1 MGHRMA
7 YVIDTIWAL
16 MTFTVVMTITPGPNN
31 LLLLSSGLNFGLYRT
46 TRHMV
51 GILSGV
57 LLQICVTGA
66 GLGALF
72 ALIPE
77 IQTVLKL
84 AGSIYMVWLAGQLWR
99 AGELHA
105 TTAVQPVG
113 FLEALVFQFVNP
125 KAWIMATTV
134 IAAFVPAGEEYKER
148 VVMAGLIFT
157 SVALPCISVWAA
169 SGAVLRAW
177 IQNSVVLRR
186 VNQGMA
192 ILSALT
198 AVLFWL

>member
-1 MGHRMA
+1 MA
-7 YVIDTIWAL
+7 YVVDTLWTL

-46 TRHMV
+46 TRHMA

-57 LLQICVTGA
+57 LLQICATGA

-72 ALIPE
+72 VLIPE
-77 IQTVLKL
+77 IQTALKL
-84 AGSIYMVWLAGQLWR
+84 AGSVYMVWLAGRLWR
-99 AGELHA
+99 AGELYAA
-105 TTAVQPVG
+105 TTARPIG
-113 FLEALVFQFVNP
+113 FGEALIFQFVNP

-134 IAAFVPAGEEYKER
+134 IAAFVPVGEEYAER
-148 VVMAGLIFT
+148 VVTAGLIFT
-157 SVALPCISVWAA
+157 GVALPCISVWAA

-177 IQNSVVLRR
+177 IQNSVALRR
-186 VNQGMA
+186 VNRGMA
-192 ILSALT
+192 TLSALT